1 MRLVIAWAERL
12 PPALVPRWENV
23 GRVSGFVWLGA
34 KMVVSRSVRGSAWVD
49 NGTINFCGIR

>member
-34 KMVVSRSVRGSAWVD
+34 KMVVGSAWVD